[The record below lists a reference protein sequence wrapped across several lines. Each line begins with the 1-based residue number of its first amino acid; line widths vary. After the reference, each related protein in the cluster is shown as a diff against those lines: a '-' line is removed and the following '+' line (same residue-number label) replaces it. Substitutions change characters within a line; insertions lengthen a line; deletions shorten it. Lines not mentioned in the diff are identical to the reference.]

1 MKLKV
6 NEIEVPPDSPFTNDV
21 LGREPLVKNLITL
34 LTNSDTPIVFSL
46 NAEWG
51 TGKTVFLKMLAAQ
64 LKLDSYKSIYFN
76 AWETDF
82 AADPM
87 LSFLAEI
94 RPVLEEIGGENDT
107 KKQYADKAISIGKHL
122 LRRFIPLTA
131 KMATGGLLDLDYEKK
146 LLAEELLAEEQLKEY
161 TQAKDEISN
170 FKEAV
175 GELLSNKDG
184 TTSKIYI
191 LVDELDRCRP
201 SYALELLERIKH
213 LFEIEGLIF
222 VLSMDRSQLAHSV
235 KAVYGSDFLGSEY
248 LRRFINMEYTLPE
261 PNRDDYIDN
270 LLKMLGY
277 EDFFQSR
284 AHLHDLGYNI
294 DYLKNSLKLFCNA
307 QKLPLRQIEHLM
319 ARANL
324 VLRVTPTNT
333 QLYPHLMVFL
343 LVAREYHTAVY
354 SEYIRNSDAFEPM
367 LEILYELIPDES
379 QRFKS
384 RECAVIEGLL
394 IAANHDQPINTS
406 AQKAIEAYEVIWAD
420 KNFSDSRRIHA
431 HTVVD
436 IYMNYNDR
444 VALHP
449 LVDQIEMIAEH
460 VDLPIPDQPD

>member
-1 MKLKV
+1 MRLKV
-6 NEIEVPPDSPFTNDV
+6 NEIEVPANLPFTNDV
-21 LGREPLVKNLITL
+21 LDRKPLVKNLITL

-64 LKLDSYKSIYFN
+64 LKLDSYKSIYFS

-87 LSFLAEI
+87 LAFLAEI
-94 RPVLEEIGGENDT
+94 RPVLEEIAGKDDT
-107 KKQYADKAISIGKHL
+107 KKQYAEKAIHAGKHL
-122 LRRFIPLTA
+122 LIHLIPMA
-131 KMATGGLLDLDYEKK
+131 VKVATGGLLDGNAIAAKLVAEK
-146 LLAEELLAEEQLKEY
+146 LLDEY
-161 TQAKDEISN
+161 TQAKDEIRD

-175 GELLSNKDG
+175 GKLLSNEDD

-235 KAVYGSDFLGSEY
+235 KAVYGSEFSGSEY

-270 LLKMLGY
+270 LLQILGY
-277 EDFFQSR
+277 EAFFQSR
-284 AHLHDLGYNI
+284 AHTRDLGYDI
-294 DYLKNSLKLFCNA
+294 GALKNSLKLFCNA
-307 QKLPLRQIEHLM
+307 RELPLRQIEHLM
-319 ARANL
+319 TRANL

-333 QLYPHLMVFL
+333 HFYPHLMVFL
-343 LVAREYHTAVY
+343 LIAREYHTAVY
-354 SEYIRNSDAFEPM
+354 SEYIRNSDSDAFKPI
-367 LEILYELIPDES
+367 LEILHDMIPDKS

-384 RECAVIEGLL
+384 QECAVIEGLL
-394 IAANHDQPINTS
+394 IAAKHARGMNTS
-406 AQKAIEAYEVIWAD
+406 APKVIEEYEAILAD
-420 KNFSDSRRIHA
+420 ENLSHSRRIHA

-436 IYMNYNDR
+436 IYNDYNDR
-444 VALHP
+444 VPLQS

-460 VDLPIPDQPD
+460 VDLRISDQSD

>member
-6 NEIEVPPDSPFTNDV
+6 NEIEVRADSPFANDV

-34 LTNSDTPIVFSL
+34 LTNSNTPIVFSL

-64 LKLDSYKSIYFN
+64 LKLSDHKSIYFS

-87 LSFLAEI
+87 LAFLAEI
-94 RPVLEEIGGENDT
+94 IPALEEIGGKNT
-107 KKQYADKAISIGKHL
+107 AKKQSADKAIRAGKHL
-122 LRRFIPLTA
+122 LRHLIPVAT
-131 KMATGGLLDLDYEKK
+131 KVATGGLLDGDAIAEK
-146 LLAEELLAEEQLKEY
+146 LLAEELLNEY

-175 GELLSNKDG
+175 GKLLSNEGG

-235 KAVYGSDFLGSEY
+235 KAVYGSDFSGSEY

-284 AHLHDLGYNI
+284 AHVHNLGYDI
-294 DYLKNSLKLFCNA
+294 DALKNSLKLFCNA
-307 QKLPLRQIEHLM
+307 LKLPLRQIEHLM
-319 ARANL
+319 TRANL

-343 LVAREYHTAVY
+343 LVARERDTAVY
-354 SEYIRNSDAFEPM
+354 SEYIRNNDSDAFEPM
-367 LEILYELIPDES
+367 LEILHKLIPES
-379 QRFKS
+379 QRFES

-394 IAANHDQPINTS
+394 IAAKHARSINTP
-406 AQKAIEAYEVIWAD
+406 APKVIEAYEAILAD
-420 KNFSDSRRIHA
+420 ENLSHSRRIHA

-436 IYMNYNDR
+436 IYNDYNDR
-444 VALHP
+444 VPLQS